1 MRSKPKASMS
11 VSAGKRSRAARR
23 ALVNFTSE
31 DSTPGWKKIFLQA
44 LATTPSVK
52 SACAAAGVSRMTAYR
67 HRDVDTDFARDWQS
81 AIRHSVDDLEAVAFK
96 LAVEG
101 DAGLIQFLLRC
112 HRPEIYKDTS
122 RRELTGADG
131 RPLAGKIIFL
141 PAKESGDE

>member
-1 MRSKPKASMS
+1 MKSKPKASMP
-11 VSAGKRSRAARR
+11 VSAGQCSRASEKT
-23 ALVNFTSE
+23 LVNFTSE
-31 DSTPGWKKIFLQA
+31 GGTSGWKEIFLQA

-67 HRDVDTDFARDWQS
+67 YRDIDEDFARDWQS

-96 LAVEG
+96 LAAEG
-101 DAGLIQFLLRC
+101 DTGLIQFLLRC

-131 RPLAGKIIFL
+131 RPLTGKIIFL
-141 PAKESGDE
+141 PSKESGDE

>member
-1 MRSKPKASMS
+1 MP
-11 VSAGKRSRAARR
+11 VSASQCSRATGNT
-23 ALVNFTSE
+23 LVDFTSE
-31 DSTPGWKKIFLQA
+31 GHGSEWKKIFLKT
-44 LATTPSVK
+44 LAITPSVK

-67 HRDVDTDFARDWQS
+67 YRDADADFARDWQL

-96 LAVEG
+96 LAADG

-112 HRPEIYKDTS
+112 HRPEVYKDTS

-141 PAKESGDE
+141 PPKESGDE